1 MNMKLTVTDLQ
12 TQNAVF
18 QGSGAVSRENRCHGY
33 IPAFL
38 NQDTG
43 EVYLSRDAAGNLS
56 MIHQLV
62 GLPASVILERD
73 KQGRA
78 IAVKGCVLSGFVLE
92 GQFYSREECA
102 KRMRVETRGTAV
114 A

>member
-1 MNMKLTVTDLQ
+1 MNIKLTVTDLQ
-12 TQNAVF
+12 IQNVEF
-18 QGSGAVSRENRCHGY
+18 QGTGAVSKENRCHGY
-33 IPAFL
+33 IPAFR
-38 NQDTG
+38 NQDNG

-56 MIHQLV
+56 MIHQLA

-73 KQGRA
+73 DQGQA
-78 IAVKGCVLSGFVLE
+78 IAVKACVVSGFVLD

-102 KRMRVETRGTAV
+102 QRKHVKIRGTAV